1 MSEQEELRAL
11 VREVIRDVL
20 PYGLP
25 VTETVNLSTDGD
37 LEAFVKRLLDLDPD
51 QREELLSG
59 RKRFRLAT
67 ARAPSARTPSLGPA
81 TGASASPVTAT
92 VTVTSTTDTHRRA
105 ELRVYLLVQ
114 NLQPQ
119 FAAYLGT
126 PTRAR
131 GYPPF
136 AGQHALIV
144 EVAPAL
150 AIERVTD
157 LALRAVPAVE
167 PGILFVERQFGVLE
181 VHGRDLDD
189 VRRAGQAILDGLGA
203 DEKDQLRPRI
213 LFSDVIEDVTDAHA
227 IIVNRNR
234 SGSMIIPGDTLGVSE
249 VTPALFAAAAANE
262 AERASP
268 GVTLVDVSI
277 IGAAGRIYLSGPPAD
292 VRRAQRE
299 ITEVLSAVAGRDH
312 EG

>member
-1 MSEQEELRAL
+1 MADNAIGLIETKGYVAALAAGDAMVKAANVTIVGRQEVGDGL
-11 VREVIRDVL
+11 VSVTITGDV
-20 PYGLP
+20 GA
-25 VTETVNLSTDGD
+25 VKAAAEAGAETASTVGEFNL
-37 LEAFVKRLLDLDPD
+37 
-51 QREELLSG
+51 
-59 RKRFRLAT
+59 
-67 ARAPSARTPSLGPA
+67 
-81 TGASASPVTAT
+81 
-92 VTVTSTTDTHRRA
+92 A
-105 ELRVYLLVQ
+105 ELRVYLLVRD
-114 NLQPQ
+114 LQPQ

-227 IIVNRNR
+227 II
-234 SGSMIIPGDTLGVSE
+234 IKW
-249 VTPALFAAAAANE
+249 
-262 AERASP
+262 
-268 GVTLVDVSI
+268 
-277 IGAAGRIYLSGPPAD
+277 
-292 VRRAQRE
+292 
-299 ITEVLSAVAGRDH
+299 
-312 EG
+312 

>member
-1 MSEQEELRAL
+1 M
-11 VREVIRDVL
+11 
-20 PYGLP
+20 
-25 VTETVNLSTDGD
+25 
-37 LEAFVKRLLDLDPD
+37 
-51 QREELLSG
+51 
-59 RKRFRLAT
+59 
-67 ARAPSARTPSLGPA
+67 
-81 TGASASPVTAT
+81 
-92 VTVTSTTDTHRRA
+92 TSTPPRTA

-114 NLQPQ
+114 DLQPQ

-203 DEKDQLRPRI
+203 DEKDQLTAADPVLRRDRGRDRRPR
-213 LFSDVIEDVTDAHA
+213 
-227 IIVNRNR
+227 
-234 SGSMIIPGDTLGVSE
+234 
-249 VTPALFAAAAANE
+249 
-262 AERASP
+262 
-268 GVTLVDVSI
+268 
-277 IGAAGRIYLSGPPAD
+277 
-292 VRRAQRE
+292 
-299 ITEVLSAVAGRDH
+299 DH
-312 EG
+312 HQQEQLRLDDHPR